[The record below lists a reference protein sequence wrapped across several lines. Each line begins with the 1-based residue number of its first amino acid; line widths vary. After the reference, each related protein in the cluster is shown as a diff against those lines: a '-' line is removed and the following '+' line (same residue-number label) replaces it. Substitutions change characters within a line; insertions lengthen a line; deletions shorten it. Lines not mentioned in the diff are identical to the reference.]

1 MGVRICGV
9 TVCAGNSLTDW
20 VMIGAKL
27 IRATGFVCFRGIA
40 NGFREGC
47 GVVGSGWRLFA
58 VAGANIRMCI
68 GDKMEEEILNLF
80 FFLNCR
86 YISLNNLYSGYL
98 YEELC

>member
-1 MGVRICGV
+1 MRICGV

-47 GVVGSGWRLFA
+47 GVVGLGW
-58 VAGANIRMCI
+58 
-68 GDKMEEEILNLF
+68 
-80 FFLNCR
+80 
-86 YISLNNLYSGYL
+86 
-98 YEELC
+98 